1 MAKIR
6 IGGRWSALA
15 AIPLML
21 CLATAPNVAANA
33 PDKPLGDSVSDYY
46 EDAAVRFDQRDYE
59 GAIIQLKNALQKQPD
74 NLAARILIGRA
85 YVEVGDGE
93 SAEKELTIALRAG
106 GDDALIIVPL
116 GQALLLQHKYNKL
129 LERVTPGLR
138 SIEIETVIR
147 MMRGSAHIAARN
159 LDAAEREYLAA
170 RELDAGGSNALLG
183 LAEVAIYKY
192 DYARAES
199 HIEEALKRDPDNAD
213 AWSLQGDFKRAR
225 GDLPAAIESYGK
237 AIALEPIQVESR
249 RSRAAVLID
258 LSRLH
263 EAQQD
268 VDKLLEL
275 VPEDPHS
282 IYLSALVIG
291 RNGDGARAAIE
302 MRRADNIIGDY
313 EPDFVR
319 NHLPTLLIAGA
330 INFTLREVED
340 AVLYLEQFIIREPGH
355 VGARR
360 MLASLYSKRGDHDR
374 AVRML
379 ERIVGPNTKNARI
392 LTQFATALMRGG
404 RHTEASRV
412 FERAV
417 ELAPELAQIRT
428 RLALNEISAGNS
440 DQAVAGLQAALDRDA
455 DVMEHSIILALMHLR
470 RREFDEALA
479 RAQDLMAR
487 HADNP
492 FGANLAGAAL
502 WGKGEEDA
510 ARESFEAAIE
520 MNADYAPAH
529 LNLAKLDLRAGALDA
544 AEARLISLLERELGG
559 DAPVRSLAVI
569 AERRG
574 DTAKAIEWLER
585 VTPTPE
591 EGVQTRVQLVDLHIR
606 AGNQRKALNLARS
619 LETTNPG
626 SLPVLMAV
634 SRAAI
639 AAGEMEMATLKLRRM
654 VNVARESPHD
664 LYRISQLQQRAED
677 VKGAYDT
684 LSRTVFLDPS
694 YLPALI
700 SLTRIE
706 VSLGETKKALER
718 ADTIRG
724 LYPALATGDLLA
736 GDVLMQVKRF
746 EEAATAYAQGM
757 KKQEDGVLL
766 LRLYLARSEVSDG
779 EPPLDLLQDWLVRHP
794 EDRLVKRSLAG
805 EYARLGRVD
814 EAVSLNEALLEDQPD
829 DPVVLNN
836 LAWLYQKSG
845 KGDARKYAERAYALA
860 PNQVRTIDTLGWIL
874 VQQGEVSQ
882 GLKLLRD
889 AQARAAGDPNI
900 GYHLAVALSKLGRMA
915 EAKAQIQAVLN
926 AGRDPEISAQAE
938 ALLKELAGG

>member
-1 MAKIR
+1 MGKTR

-15 AIPLML
+15 AVLL
-21 CLATAPNVAANA
+21 TGCLAFAPDTAANT
-33 PDKPLGDSVSDYY
+33 PDKPLGGSVSDYY
-46 EDAAVRFDQRDYE
+46 EDAAVRFEQRDYE
-59 GAIIQLKNALQKQPD
+59 GAIIQLKNALQEQPD

-93 SAEKELTIALRAG
+93 TAEKELTTALRAG

-116 GQALLLQHKYNKL
+116 GQALILQHKYDKL

-138 SIEIETVIR
+138 SVEIETVIR
-147 MMRGSAHIAARN
+147 MMRGSAHIATRD

-170 RELDAGGSNALLG
+170 KELDAGGSNALLG
-183 LAEVAIYKY
+183 LAEVAIYRY
-192 DYARAES
+192 DLTLAER
-199 HIEEALKRDPDNAD
+199 HIAEALERAPDNAD
-213 AWSLQGDFKRAR
+213 AWSLHGDFKRAR
-225 GDLPAAIESYGK
+225 SDLDGAVESYSK
-237 AIALEPIQVESR
+237 AIRLAPVQVETR

-258 LSRLH
+258 LNRLR
-263 EAQQD
+263 EAQED
-268 VDKLLEL
+268 IDYLLEL

-282 IYLSALVIG
+282 IYLNALVTG
-291 RNGDGARAAIE
+291 RNGDGLRAAVE

-340 AVLYLEQFIIREPGH
+340 AVLYLEQYIVREPGH

-379 ERIVGPNTKNARI
+379 DRVVGPNTENARI
-392 LTQFATALMRGG
+392 LTQFATTLMRGG
-404 RHTEASRV
+404 RHAEASRV
-412 FERAV
+412 FERAI

-428 RLALNEISAGNS
+428 RLALNEVSAGNS
-440 DQAVAGLQAALDRDA
+440 DQAVAGLQAALDSDA

-470 RREFDEALA
+470 RGEYDDALA
-479 RAQDLMAR
+479 RAQDLMSR

-502 WGKGEEDA
+502 WGKGEEAA
-510 ARESFEAAIE
+510 ARERFEAAVQLDP
-520 MNADYAPAH
+520 DYAPAH
-529 LNLAKLDLRAGALDA
+529 LNLAKLDIRAGLLDA
-544 AEARLISLLERELGG
+544 AEARLISLVERELGA

-574 DTAKAIEWLER
+574 NPAKAIEWLER
-585 VTPTPE
+585 VAPTPE
-591 EGVQTRVQLVDLHIR
+591 NGVLTQVQLVDLHIR
-606 AGNQRKALNLARS
+606 AGNHRKALNLARS

-639 AAGEMEMATLKLRRM
+639 AAGEIEMATLKLRRM
-654 VNVARESPHD
+654 VNVAREAPRD

-677 VKGAYDT
+677 TKGAFDT
-684 LSRTVFLDPS
+684 LSRAVFLDPA

-700 SLTRIE
+700 SLTRVE
-706 VSLGETKKALER
+706 AGLGETEKALER
-718 ADTIRG
+718 ADSIRE
-724 LYPALATGDLLA
+724 LYPNLATGDLLA
-736 GDVLMQVKRF
+736 GDVLMRVKRY
-746 EEAATAYAQGM
+746 EEAASAYTQGM
-757 KKQEDGVLL
+757 EKQEDGVLL
-766 LRLYLARSEVSDG
+766 LRLYLARRAGGSG
-779 EPPLDLLQDWLVRHP
+779 EAPLDLLQDWLERHP
-794 EDRLVKRSLAG
+794 EDLVVKRSLAG

-814 EAVSLNEALLEDQPD
+814 DAVALNEALLAVQPE

-836 LAWLYQKSG
+836 LAWLYQESG

-860 PNQVRTIDTLGWIL
+860 PNQATTIDTLGWIL
-874 VQQGEVSQ
+874 VQQGEVNQ

-889 AQARAAGDPNI
+889 AQARAAGDPSI
-900 GYHLAVALSKLGRMA
+900 GYHLAVALSKLGRTA
-915 EAKAQIQAVLN
+915 EAKAQLQAVVN
-926 AGRDPEISAQAE
+926 AGRDAEISAQAK